1 MSSGRSA
8 ILRPSSVWTNQPFCL
23 RASTTA
29 LSVNEF
35 NEGDSSQTI
44 LGRRHDLDVPH
55 RKRNPLRRDYIT
67 FSEYTVVVR
76 VACVLVWPTAA
87 ARAHGRDALSGSPWP
102 IRGRSYSTVLRLP
115 AYPQPLPSAT
125 GSNNPGGSGFIGQP
139 FNPFQTLEFKT
150 IRAYWSE

>member
-8 ILRPSSVWTNQPFCL
+8 ILRPSSDWTNQPFCL

-29 LSVNEF
+29 LSVAEF

-102 IRGRSYSTVLRLP
+102 IRGRSCSTVLRLT
-115 AYPQPLPSAT
+115 ACSQPLPSAT
-125 GSNNPGGSGFIGQP
+125 GSKNPGGSGFICPRYSAVQSCP
-139 FNPFQTLEFKT
+139 DTR
-150 IRAYWSE
+150 I